1 MAGLNVEYGKISNKV
16 YIHLMWNELKYTAF
30 SKKSQHTGNSYFTK
44 FDFRIF
50 ISESAS
56 F

>member
-1 MAGLNVEYGKISNKV
+1 MAGLDVEYGKISNKV
-16 YIHLMWNELKYTAF
+16 YMRLMWKEIKYTAF
-30 SKKSQHTGNSYFTK
+30 SKKSQHTGNFDFTK
-44 FDFRIF
+44 LDFRIF